1 MSYARKIDLD
11 INCSSV
17 VIVISYSNN
26 NVVWGEEVGD
36 GCAPFDDDDVI
47 GICEVFGEIFGHESG
62 ILETIE
68 IIMDEIAFAV
78 W

>member
-1 MSYARKIDLD
+1 M
-11 INCSSV
+11 
-17 VIVISYSNN
+17 
-26 NVVWGEEVGD
+26 VWGEEVGD
-36 GCAPFDDDDVI
+36 GCAPFDNDDVI
-47 GICEVFGEIFGHESG
+47 GICEILGEILGHESG